1 MKKKIKNPL
10 KKRILRE
17 LRGDWAKYFVISVF
31 MILIIGFVAG
41 MYVANHSMIV
51 SYNEGISSNKLEDG
65 HFELLDKATDD
76 LISNIEGNSKR
87 PVEVYEQWFKEGKE
101 KADEDSVS
109 TNDKDKESDVR
120 IFKVRSKVNLADIFS
135 GRLPEKVDEIAID
148 RMHADNRGIKIG
160 DTLKVAG

>member
-1 MKKKIKNPL
+1 
-10 KKRILRE
+10 
-17 LRGDWAKYFVISVF
+17 
-31 MILIIGFVAG
+31 
-41 MYVANHSMIV
+41 
-51 SYNEGISSNKLEDG
+51 
-65 HFELLDKATDD
+65 

-160 DTLKVAG
+160 DTLKVADQKFTVVGLVSNPDYTTLHRKNTDIMFDAISFDVALVSDEGFDRITARHIIIMLLGIMIMDWFVQRTR